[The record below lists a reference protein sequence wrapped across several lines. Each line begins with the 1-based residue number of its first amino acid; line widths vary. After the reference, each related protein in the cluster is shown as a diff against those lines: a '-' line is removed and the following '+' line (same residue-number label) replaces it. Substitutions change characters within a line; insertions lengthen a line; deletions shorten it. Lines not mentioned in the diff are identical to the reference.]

1 MADKPKN
8 NLPKVPP
15 FIIPGASNQYEEKPP
30 PQAAHVVQAPK
41 STANN
46 DKQAAQQGM
55 FGSLILLISV
65 ISLGVAMISGA
76 WFAYSVLILDSKDN
90 LLFKVIVVG
99 LAYLI
104 GWIFSAFGVR
114 ALGNFWLPFVIHLY
128 SWVVLGGIILLQILI
143 MSRLYQQEYHL
154 SNYVKY
160 LSLFGAGMIAL
171 VGLHLLLVEHD
182 LKLFGILILLTSL
195 GHFYLIVY
203 HYVFATDVIYEL
215 VWGDLIF
222 FFVTTTVSLLM
233 LAHFGMLKGLRNF
246 MDRTFTPVDNP
257 FVSTE

>member
-1 MADKPKN
+1 MADKPKKEF
-8 NLPKVPP
+8 PKVPP
-15 FIIPGASNQYEEKPP
+15 FIIPGASNHYEEDPP
-30 PQAAHVVQAPK
+30 AQAAHVVQPPTSPRK
-41 STANN
+41 NDNN
-46 DKQAAQQGM
+46 LSQLGILS
-55 FGSLILLISV
+55 SLVSLISV
-65 ISLGVAMISGA
+65 ISTGVALISGA